1 MSVAGFLISSDH
13 LSFLGF
19 HLEEINKNIYKWK
32 KFEKLPNVS
41 DCNYVF
47 FLDSLTP
54 LVLSSQPKL
63 LSVNMSNNLISE
75 IQPGAF
81 TNMTRLVRL
90 ILSKNKI
97 TKLDQNS
104 LAGGITKKSKGQP
117 SLITIILLCSGV
129 SSLVELELSNNFL
142 ESIPIAALAALD
154 NLKFLNLGSNKIQ
167 VKFCLSLPCLPIE
180 ICDVTP
186 ALCKYF
192 E

>member
-1 MSVAGFLISSDH
+1 M
-13 LSFLGF
+13 
-19 HLEEINKNIYKWK
+19 
-32 KFEKLPNVS
+32 
-41 DCNYVF
+41 
-47 FLDSLTP
+47 
-54 LVLSSQPKL
+54 LSSQPKL

-104 LAGGITKKSKGQP
+104 LAGGRTKISRER
-117 SLITIILLCSGV
+117 STLILSSGV

-142 ESIPIAALAALD
+142 ESIPIAALASLD

-167 VKFCLSLPCLPIE
+167 VRFCLSLPCLPIE

>member
-1 MSVAGFLISSDH
+1 M
-13 LSFLGF
+13 
-19 HLEEINKNIYKWK
+19 
-32 KFEKLPNVS
+32 
-41 DCNYVF
+41 F

-104 LAGGITKKSKGQP
+104 LAGGRTTNLDKYTGQP
-117 SLITIILLCSGV
+117 
-129 SSLVELELSNNFL
+129 
-142 ESIPIAALAALD
+142 
-154 NLKFLNLGSNKIQ
+154 
-167 VKFCLSLPCLPIE
+167 
-180 ICDVTP
+180 
-186 ALCKYF
+186 
-192 E
+192 

>member
-1 MSVAGFLISSDH
+1 M
-13 LSFLGF
+13 
-19 HLEEINKNIYKWK
+19 
-32 KFEKLPNVS
+32 S
-41 DCNYVF
+41 DCNYV

-104 LAGGITKKSKGQP
+104 LAGGRNKTDDVKLNYLSYIVFRCFQPGGTGALKQLPGVHPHSCPRLSGQP
-117 SLITIILLCSGV
+117 QVSQPGFKQDSG
-129 SSLVELELSNNFL
+129 EKKEIAGNFAF
-142 ESIPIAALAALD
+142 P
-154 NLKFLNLGSNKIQ
+154 FLP
-167 VKFCLSLPCLPIE
+167 LSLSL
-180 ICDVTP
+180 
-186 ALCKYF
+186 Y
-192 E
+192 

>member
-1 MSVAGFLISSDH
+1 M
-13 LSFLGF
+13 
-19 HLEEINKNIYKWK
+19 
-32 KFEKLPNVS
+32 
-41 DCNYVF
+41 F

-104 LAGGITKKSKGQP
+104 LAGGRTKISRER
-117 SLITIILLCSGV
+117 STLILSSGV

-167 VKFCLSLPCLPIE
+167 VKR
-180 ICDVTP
+180 
-186 ALCKYF
+186 KK
-192 E
+192 

>member
-1 MSVAGFLISSDH
+1 M
-13 LSFLGF
+13 
-19 HLEEINKNIYKWK
+19 
-32 KFEKLPNVS
+32 
-41 DCNYVF
+41 F

-104 LAGGITKKSKGQP
+104 LAGGRTKILRERST
-117 SLITIILLCSGV
+117 LILSSGV

-142 ESIPIAALAALD
+142 ESIPIAALASLD

-167 VKFCLSLPCLPIE
+167 VNRKKIAGYFVFPSLASLLIF
-180 ICDVTP
+180 VM
-186 ALCKYF
+186 
-192 E
+192 